1 MTFLDCLNSPKFD
14 FTKNRCVGKMIKFQ
28 QSQAL
33 TSHFESFW
41 SIVPWSEK
49 YYFFLIFRV
58 MTTLDFN
65 SVPSDPFSMISGGS
79 NTERLRIQTLIES
92 MTNYGV
98 PQKFLFKVEDLLDK
112 YNIPKV
118 VRCLEEVEKLV
129 NYFLNFSK
137 CFFILCWFLFSL
149 WGKLMLFLM
158 CYPATEFIIDI
169 STSEKKCIF

>member
-1 MTFLDCLNSPKFD
+1 
-14 FTKNRCVGKMIKFQ
+14 
-28 QSQAL
+28 
-33 TSHFESFW
+33 
-41 SIVPWSEK
+41 
-49 YYFFLIFRV
+49 

-79 NTERLRIQTLIES
+79 NTERLRIQTLIDS

-129 NYFLNFSK
+129 NLFSQ
-137 CFFILCWFLFSL
+137 FFLFVFFS
-149 WGKLMLFLM
+149 
-158 CYPATEFIIDI
+158 
-169 STSEKKCIF
+169 

>member
-1 MTFLDCLNSPKFD
+1 
-14 FTKNRCVGKMIKFQ
+14 
-28 QSQAL
+28 
-33 TSHFESFW
+33 
-41 SIVPWSEK
+41 
-49 YYFFLIFRV
+49 

-129 NYFLNFSK
+129 NYFPNFSK
-137 CFFILCWFLFSL
+137 YFFILCLFFSV
-149 WGKLMLFLM
+149 FERNS
-158 CYPATEFIIDI
+158 C
-169 STSEKKCIF
+169 CI

>member
-1 MTFLDCLNSPKFD
+1 
-14 FTKNRCVGKMIKFQ
+14 
-28 QSQAL
+28 
-33 TSHFESFW
+33 
-41 SIVPWSEK
+41 
-49 YYFFLIFRV
+49 

-129 NYFLNFSK
+129 NYFPNFYNHL
-137 CFFILCWFLFSL
+137 FILCLFFSV
-149 WGKLMLFLM
+149 FERNS
-158 CYPATEFIIDI
+158 CCF
-169 STSEKKCIF
+169 